1 MSIKNRAVAVACG
14 LALAATALAPAAAF
28 AAGNATTVT
37 NGNTGT
43 TDVTVQV
50 QKDQGVNQL
59 AFEVPTVIPF
69 AAKANGEL
77 VGPSASET
85 RIVNLSVFPIH
96 VTGMSTSA
104 KGTGW
109 SLVADASKS
118 ASENSLS
125 FELSADPAADPAADS
140 FAGAVSASD
149 PRDLSKDANWNMGY
163 AGSGKD
169 SVAIASTGKVS
180 HVTKDLSSAQKAATV
195 TWTLA
200 AGAAE

>member
-14 LALAATALAPAAAF
+14 LALATTALAPAAAF

-37 NGNTGT
+37 SGNTGT
-43 TDVTVQV
+43 TEVTIEA
-50 QKDQGVNQL
+50 QKDAQGNDQL
-59 AFEVPTVIPF
+59 AFEVPTKIPF
-69 AAKANGEL
+69 AAKADGTL
-77 VGPSASET
+77 VGPSADET
-85 RIVNLSVFPIH
+85 KIVNLSVFPIH

-125 FELSADPAADPAADS
+125 FELNGVSAATPANLSAD
-140 FAGAVSASD
+140 AS
-149 PRDLSKDANWNMGY
+149 WNMGY
-163 AGSGKD
+163 EGSGANT
-169 SVAIASTGKVS
+169 VAIASTGKVS

-200 AGAAE
+200 AGAAK